1 MTYPRDFGPTGQF
14 PDTDMDLTELNDM
27 TELSPEMTDL
37 PLGTTQQADYT
48 RQSSYPRQA
57 SFPQQGDYSRQSS
70 FPQQDELPPPSP
82 FTQPVPQQW
91 ADQPM
96 TATAVPSL
104 TFDDDE
110 EEQQPREKGIGGV
123 VVALGIGALVA
134 VGMGVY
140 GKMHEPTGEAL
151 NLAGFSSGIAAKAWL
166 GSAAFV
172 LAIVQVLSAMAM
184 WGRLPGWNA
193 GHGTAVMH
201 RWSGRIAVVVSL
213 PVAAH
218 CLYALGFQAFD
229 TRVMLHSL
237 FGCFFYGLFVCKMI
251 VLTRSRTPGWV
262 LPVVGAGVFT
272 GLVGLWATSSLWF
285 FSEYGVSF

>member
-14 PDTDMDLTELNDM
+14 PDTDLDMTELNDM
-27 TELSPEMTDL
+27 TELSPEMTEL

-57 SFPQQGDYSRQSS
+57 SYPQQDSYPQQGSYPQGDY
-70 FPQQDELPPPSP
+70 
-82 FTQPVPQQW
+82 TAPVPQQW
-91 ADQPM
+91 VDQPV

-110 EEQQPREKGIGGV
+110 ETEQPREKGIGGV
-123 VVALGIGALVA
+123 VVALAIGALVA

-166 GSAAFV
+166 GSVAFV
-172 LAIVQVLSAMAM
+172 LAVVQVLSAMGM

-193 GHGTAVMH
+193 GHGTAVLH
-201 RWSGRIAVVVSL
+201 RWSGRIAIVVSL

>member
-14 PDTDMDLTELNDM
+14 PDTDMDMTELNDM
-27 TELSPEMTDL
+27 TELSPEPMQ
-37 PLGTTQQADYT
+37 GAEADY
-48 RQSSYPRQA
+48 
-57 SFPQQGDYSRQSS
+57 
-70 FPQQDELPPPSP
+70 
-82 FTQPVPQQW
+82 TQPVPQQW
-91 ADQPM
+91 VNQPV

-110 EEQQPREKGIGGV
+110 PARERGIGGV
-123 VVALGIGALVA
+123 VAALAIGALVA
-134 VGMGVY
+134 IGLGVY
-140 GKMHEPTGEAL
+140 GKMHEPSGEAL

-166 GSAAFV
+166 GSAAFM
-172 LAIVQVLSAMAM
+172 LAVVQVLSAMAM

-193 GHGTAVMH
+193 GHGTAIMH

-229 TRVMLHSL
+229 TRVMLHSI

-251 VLTRSRTPGWV
+251 VLSRSRTPGWV

>member
-1 MTYPRDFGPTGQF
+1 MTYPPDFGPTGQF
-14 PDTDMDLTELNDM
+14 PDTDLDLPEFSDM
-27 TELSPEMTDL
+27 TEISPDMA
-37 PLGTTQQADYT
+37 QQADY
-48 RQSSYPRQA
+48 
-57 SFPQQGDYSRQSS
+57 
-70 FPQQDELPPPSP
+70 
-82 FTQPVPQQW
+82 TQPVPQQW
-91 ADQPM
+91 INQQPV

-104 TFDDDE
+104 TFDDDG
-110 EEQQPREKGIGGV
+110 PVREKGIGGV
-123 VVALGIGALVA
+123 VVALAIGALVA

-172 LAIVQVLSAMAM
+172 LAVVQVLSAMAM

-201 RWSGRIAVVVSL
+201 RWSGRVAVVVSL

-262 LPVVGAGVFT
+262 LPVMGAAVFT

-285 FSEYGVSF
+285 FSEYGMSF